1 MKINGYEIK
10 PGAYLRGADL
20 EGADLEGAYLV
31 GANLVGANLTGT
43 ILEKKEETQDDTS
56 LSQKVKELE
65 EENKKLKEALKA
77 LLDT

>member
-10 PGAYLRGADL
+10 PGANLQDADL
-20 EGADLEGAYLV
+20 EDADLED
-31 GANLVGANLTGT
+31 ANLTGT

-77 LLDT
+77 LLDTP